1 MPTLLICS
9 TTPESAEVVG
19 AMLFASGATAI
30 VEYGLSAET
39 IEIHAGFPT
48 VDDALVAAD
57 DVGSQAAC
65 RLADGIASWVE
76 TQREGLEPMTSG
88 SFHVRAPWHDAV
100 THSESITELIIDPG
114 AAFGH
119 GAHPTTSMILELLP
133 DVVHTGDHVI
143 DIGTGTAVL
152 AIAAA
157 TLGAHVLAVDVDP
170 IAIDVAR
177 DNVATNAVS
186 SSVEL
191 ILSDG
196 AAILDARYS
205 DCTTALINMTM
216 DGQRHVA
223 PSVRSIAN
231 IVVSGVLDTQDD
243 QILELYPAHSCTR
256 RLRRGQWSAYVFSR

>member
-1 MPTLLICS
+1 
-9 TTPESAEVVG
+9 
-19 AMLFASGATAI
+19 MLFASGATAI
-30 VEYGLSAET
+30 VEYETSAET
-39 IEIHAGFPT
+39 SELHAGFPT
-48 VDDALVAAD
+48 TDDALIASDALGSLAKCRVADQGHDTAE
-57 DVGSQAAC
+57 GQ
-65 RLADGIASWVE
+65 GIATWVE
-76 TQREGLEPMTSG
+76 TQREGLETMTSG

-100 THSESITELIIDPG
+100 AHSESITELIIDPG

-157 TLGAHVLAVDVDP
+157 TLGAHVLAVDIDP
-170 IAIDVAR
+170 IAIDIAR
-177 DNVATNAVS
+177 DNVAANAVS
-186 SSVEL
+186 ASVEL
-191 ILSDG
+191 MLSDG

-223 PSVRSIAN
+223 PSCQSIPN
-231 IVVSGVLDTQDD
+231 IVMSGVLDTQDE
-243 QILELYPAHSCTR
+243 QMLELYPAHSRTR
-256 RLRRGQWSAYVFSR
+256 RLRRGQWSALVFSR